1 MDKFAEAFPLSKE
14 LLAVFLSDEEV
25 EKLSDEDRGKKE
37 QEAQKALVTSLDKL
51 VEWKS
56 HFPEDVVNAVSV
68 LAHAVGYGDAPE
80 GEGEKNK
87 GKTITCSKC
96 ETENALGTEKCSKCE
111 EVFKIEIPDE
121 GSSAKAVEGAVGKVK
136 ELMDAF
142 SSALGKLQED
152 LASKMLRAAKGEA
165 VQFDG
170 ISIELEV
177 EEGVKTVIPAAEFIA
192 LLQEVIPEVIQE
204 GVKDAA

>member
-1 MDKFAEAFPLSKE
+1 MDKFAEAFPLSEE
-14 LLAVFLSDEEV
+14 LLAIFLPDEEV

-37 QEAQKALVTSLDKL
+37 QEAQKALVGSLDKL

-56 HFPEDVVNAVSV
+56 HFPEDVINAVSV

-80 GEGEKNK
+80 GEKN
-87 GKTITCSKC
+87 GKPIICSKC
-96 ETENALGTEKCSKCE
+96 KTENAIGAEKCSKCE

-121 GSSAKAVEGAVGKVK
+121 GSAAKAVEGAFGKVK
-136 ELMDAF
+136 ALMDAF

-177 EEGVKTVIPAAEFIA
+177 EEGEKTVISATEFIA
-192 LLQEVIPEVIQE
+192 MLQEIIPEVIQE